1 MCFFIVWRKRTMEPK
16 YDHLKVES
24 NIYDQWVNKG
34 YFTAGDVSKH
44 PYCIVIPPP
53 NVTGKLHLGHAWDTT
68 LQDIICRYKRLR
80 GYDVL
85 WVSGMDHA
93 GIATQAKVDARL
105 KDEGI
110 SRYDIGR
117 EKFLERA
124 WEWKEEYA
132 ATIRKQWAKLG
143 LSLDYSRERF
153 TLDEGLSKA
162 VRKVFVDL
170 YNDGLI
176 YQGERIINWD
186 PEAKTALSNIEVE
199 HKEISGHMYYF
210 KYKVVETGQELVIA
224 TTRPET
230 MFADQAIFV
239 HPDDDR
245 YKDIVGL
252 HAINPANGDA
262 LPIMADDY
270 IDMDFGTAVMK
281 CTPAH
286 DPNDFMLAKKYNL
299 PMPICM
305 NPDGTMNEMA
315 HKYAGMDRFEC
326 REALVKDFEAAG
338 VVDHIEEHMHP
349 VGHSQRTGVIVEP
362 YLSKQW
368 FVKMKPLADEV
379 LKNQKIEDQKISF
392 VPSRFEKTFE
402 QWLENIEDW
411 CISRQL
417 WWGHRIPAWTNKGT
431 GELYVGMEDPQDP
444 ENWIQDEDVLDTW
457 FSSALWPFST
467 LGWPE
472 DTADLERYFPNDCLV
487 TGYDIIFF
495 WVARMAFQTR
505 YCMKNR
511 PFKDVLIHGLV
522 RDPQGRK
529 MSKSLGNGI
538 DPMDVI
544 QDKGADALRFF
555 LTTNSTPGLDLRF
568 DEKKLDSAWNFIN
581 KIWNAARFVQM
592 QLNEDI
598 PHFDF
603 DHLSEVDKWILDR
616 FDQVLE
622 NVTGNMERY
631 EFAIVGNEL
640 YNFVWDDFCS
650 WYIELSKASLYSE
663 DPNIVATTKG
673 VLYTVLMNICKL
685 LHPFMPFVTEEIY
698 LSLPHTA
705 ESINLETWPTPI
717 QIDFSHHDRQS
728 VSLALSIITK
738 VREIKQ
744 EYNLKPSE
752 SLSIDVVDEN
762 GAPKSLSDYYRK
774 MIDRM
779 CHASFETIK
788 DEDVLTRTLD
798 SAVLKVRMG
807 DLVNLEEEQA
817 KLEKEIDH
825 LRKEIQRAEG
835 MLNNQNFVSKAPKA
849 KVDQERNKLEM
860 YKEKLSLTQTSL
872 DDVLSKL
879 KS

>member
-1 MCFFIVWRKRTMEPK
+1 MEKEMAPK
-16 YDHLKVES
+16 YDHLQVES
-24 NIYDQWVNKG
+24 GKYQNWIDQG
-34 YFTAGDVSKH
+34 YFTAGDLSKR

-68 LQDIICRYKRLR
+68 LQDIICRYKRLQ

-85 WVSGMDHA
+85 WVAGMDHA

-117 EKFLERA
+117 DKFLDRA

-143 LSLDYSRERF
+143 LSLDYTRERF
-153 TLDEGLSKA
+153 TLDEGLSHA

-199 HKEISGHMYYF
+199 HKEIKGHMYYF
-210 KYKVVETGQELVIA
+210 KYKVVETGKELIIA

-239 HPDDDR
+239 HPEDER
-245 YKDIVGL
+245 YKDIVGM
-252 HAINPANGDA
+252 HAINPANGEE

-286 DPNDFMLAKKYNL
+286 DPNDFMLAKKYDL

-305 NPDGTMNEMA
+305 NPDGTMNGMA

-326 REALVKDFEAAG
+326 RKALVEDFEKAG
-338 VVDHIEEHMHP
+338 VVDHIEEHMHQ

-379 LKNQKIEDQKISF
+379 LKNQKIEDQKINF

-417 WWGHRIPAWTNKGT
+417 WWGHRIPAWTNKIT
-431 GELYVGMEDPQDP
+431 GEIYVGMEDPKDT

-472 DTADLERYFPNDCLV
+472 TTEDLKRYFPNDCLV

-522 RDPQGRK
+522 RDAQGRK

-544 QDKGADALRFF
+544 QEKGADALRFF

-568 DEKKLDSAWNFIN
+568 DDKKMDAAWNFIN

-592 QLNEDI
+592 QLQDEKPVLDPQSLNA
-598 PHFDF
+598 
-603 DHLSEVDKWILDR
+603 VDKWILSRMNTVIDH
-616 FDQVLE
+616 
-622 NVTGNMERY
+622 VTMNMDRY
-631 EFAIVGNEL
+631 EFAMVGNEL
-640 YNFVWDDFCS
+640 YSFVWDDFCS
-650 WYIELSKASLYSE
+650 WYIELSKANLYSE
-663 DPNIVATTKG
+663 NRNIVASTKA
-673 VLYTVLMNICKL
+673 VLLTVLTNICKL

-698 LSLPHTA
+698 QSLPHDK
-705 ESINLETWPTPI
+705 ESINVETWPDKI
-717 QIDFSHHDRQS
+717 EFDSKENEKEFVD
-728 VSLALSIITK
+728 LALSIIVK

-744 EYNLKPSE
+744 EYNMKPSNP
-752 SLSIDVVDEN
+752 LTISIVDEQ
-762 GAPKSLSDYYRK
+762 GSVIDLSDDYKRI
-774 MIDRM
+774 IDRM
-779 CHASFETIK
+779 CHVNFETIE
-788 DEDVLTRTLD
+788 DEDILSRTLEK
-798 SAVLKVRMG
+798 AILRVRMG
-807 DLVNLEEEQA
+807 DLVDYNEEKE
-817 KLEKEIDH
+817 KLEKEIDR
-825 LRKEIQRAEG
+825 LQKEIKRASG
-835 MLNNQNFVSKAPKA
+835 MLNNPNFVSKAPQA
-849 KVDQERNKLEM
+849 KVDQEKAKLASYEDQLHM
-860 YKEKLSLTQTSL
+860 TQANL
-872 DDVLSKL
+872 EEIL
-879 KS
+879 KKIG

>member
-1 MCFFIVWRKRTMEPK
+1 MEKEMAPK
-16 YDHLKVES
+16 YDHLQVES
-24 NIYDQWVNKG
+24 GKYQNWIDQG
-34 YFTAGDVSKH
+34 YFTAGDLSKR

-68 LQDIICRYKRLR
+68 LQDIICRYKRLQ

-85 WVSGMDHA
+85 WVAGMDHA

-117 EKFLERA
+117 EKFLDRA

-143 LSLDYSRERF
+143 LSLDYTRERF
-153 TLDEGLSKA
+153 TLDEGLSHA

-199 HKEISGHMYYF
+199 HKEIKGHMYYF
-210 KYKVVETGQELVIA
+210 KYKVVETGKELVIA

-239 HPDDDR
+239 HPDDER
-245 YKDIVGL
+245 YKDIIGL
-252 HAINPANGDA
+252 HAINPANEEE

-299 PMPICM
+299 LMPICM

-326 REALVKDFEAAG
+326 RKALVEDFEKAG
-338 VVDHIEEHMHP
+338 VVDHIEEHMHQ

-368 FVKMKPLADEV
+368 FVKMKPLADKV
-379 LKNQKIEDQKISF
+379 LKNQKIEDQKINF

-417 WWGHRIPAWTNKGT
+417 WWGHRIPAWTNKAT
-431 GELYVGMEDPQDP
+431 GEIYVGMEDPKDP
-444 ENWIQDEDVLDTW
+444 ENWQQDEDVLDTW

-472 DTADLERYFPNDCLV
+472 TTDDLKRYFPNDCLV

-522 RDPQGRK
+522 RDSKGRK

-568 DEKKLDSAWNFIN
+568 DDKKMDAAWNFIN

-592 QLNEDI
+592 QLQDEKPVLKPEN
-598 PHFDF
+598 
-603 DHLSEVDKWILDR
+603 LSAVDKWILSRMNTVIDH
-616 FDQVLE
+616 
-622 NVTGNMERY
+622 VTMNMDRY
-631 EFAIVGNEL
+631 EFAMVGNEL
-640 YNFVWDDFCS
+640 YSFVWDDFCS
-650 WYIELSKASLYSE
+650 WYIELSKANLYSE
-663 DPNIVATTKG
+663 NQNIVASTKA
-673 VLYTVLMNICKL
+673 VLLTVLANICKL

-698 LSLPHTA
+698 QSLPHDK
-705 ESINLETWPTPI
+705 ESINVETWPEKVEF
-717 QIDFSHHDRQS
+717 DAKENEKEFVD
-728 VSLALSIITK
+728 LALSIIVK

-744 EYNLKPSE
+744 EYNMKPSNP
-752 SLSIDVVDEN
+752 LAISIVDEQ
-762 GAPKSLSDYYRK
+762 GSVIDLSDDYKRI
-774 MIDRM
+774 IDRM
-779 CHASFETIK
+779 CHVNFETIE
-788 DEDVLTRTLD
+788 DEDILSRTLEK
-798 SAVLKVRMG
+798 AVLRVRMG
-807 DLVNLEEEQA
+807 DLVDYNEEKE
-817 KLEKEIDH
+817 KLEKEIER
-825 LRKEIQRAEG
+825 LQKEIKRASG
-835 MLNNQNFVSKAPKA
+835 MLNNPNFVSKAPQA
-849 KVDQERNKLEM
+849 KVDQEKAKLASYEDQLHM
-860 YKEKLSLTQTSL
+860 TQANL
-872 DDVLSKL
+872 EEIL
-879 KS
+879 KKIG

>member
-1 MCFFIVWRKRTMEPK
+1 MEKEMAPK
-16 YDHLKVES
+16 YDHLQVES
-24 NIYDQWVNKG
+24 GKYQNWIDQG
-34 YFTAGDVSKH
+34 YFTAGDLSKR

-68 LQDIICRYKRLR
+68 LQDIICRYKRLQ

-85 WVSGMDHA
+85 WVAGMDHA

-117 EKFLERA
+117 EKFLDRA

-143 LSLDYSRERF
+143 LSLDYTRERF
-153 TLDEGLSKA
+153 TLDEGLSHA

-199 HKEISGHMYYF
+199 HKEIKGHMYYF
-210 KYKVVETGQELVIA
+210 KYKVVETGKELVIA

-239 HPDDDR
+239 HPDDER
-245 YKDIVGL
+245 YKDIIGL
-252 HAINPANGDA
+252 HAINPANGEE

-299 PMPICM
+299 LMPICM

-326 REALVKDFEAAG
+326 RKALVEDFEKAD
-338 VVDHIEEHMHP
+338 VVDHIEEHMHQ

-379 LKNQKIEDQKISF
+379 LKNQKIEDQKINF

-417 WWGHRIPAWTNKGT
+417 WWGHRIPAWTNKAT
-431 GELYVGMEDPQDP
+431 GEIYVGMEDPKDP
-444 ENWIQDEDVLDTW
+444 ENWQQDEDVLDTW

-472 DTADLERYFPNDCLV
+472 TTDDLKRYFPNDCLV

-522 RDPQGRK
+522 RDSKGRK

-568 DEKKLDSAWNFIN
+568 DDKKMDAAWNFIN

-592 QLNEDI
+592 QLQDEKPVLKSEN
-598 PHFDF
+598 
-603 DHLSEVDKWILDR
+603 LSAVDKWILSRMNTVIDH
-616 FDQVLE
+616 
-622 NVTGNMERY
+622 VTMNMDRY
-631 EFAIVGNEL
+631 EFAMVGNEL
-640 YNFVWDDFCS
+640 YSFVWDDFCS
-650 WYIELSKASLYSE
+650 WYIELSKANLYSE
-663 DPNIVATTKG
+663 NQNIVASTKA
-673 VLYTVLMNICKL
+673 VLLTVLANICKL

-698 LSLPHTA
+698 QSLPHDK
-705 ESINLETWPTPI
+705 ESINVETWPEKVEL
-717 QIDFSHHDRQS
+717 DAKENEKEFVD
-728 VSLALSIITK
+728 LALSIIVK

-744 EYNLKPSE
+744 EYNMKPSNP
-752 SLSIDVVDEN
+752 LAISIVDEQ
-762 GAPKSLSDYYRK
+762 GSVIDLSDDYKRI
-774 MIDRM
+774 IDRM
-779 CHASFETIK
+779 CHVNFETIE
-788 DEDVLTRTLD
+788 DEDILSRTLEK
-798 SAVLKVRMG
+798 AVLRVRMG
-807 DLVNLEEEQA
+807 DLVDYNEEKE
-817 KLEKEIDH
+817 KLEKEIER
-825 LRKEIQRAEG
+825 LQKEIKRASG
-835 MLNNQNFVSKAPKA
+835 MLNNPNFVSKAPQA
-849 KVDQERNKLEM
+849 KVDQEKAKLASYEDQLHM
-860 YKEKLSLTQTSL
+860 TQANL
-872 DDVLSKL
+872 EEIL
-879 KS
+879 KKIG

>member
-1 MCFFIVWRKRTMEPK
+1 MEPK

-117 EKFLERA
+117 EKFLDRA

-199 HKEISGHMYYF
+199 HKEIPGHMYYF

-338 VVDHIEEHMHP
+338 VVDHIEEHVHP

-417 WWGHRIPAWTNKGT
+417 WWGHRIPAWTNKDT

>member
-1 MCFFIVWRKRTMEPK
+1 MEKEMAPK
-16 YDHLKVES
+16 YDHLQVES
-24 NIYDQWVNKG
+24 GKYQNWIDQG
-34 YFTAGDVSKH
+34 YFTAGDLSKR

-68 LQDIICRYKRLR
+68 LQDIICRYKRLQ

-85 WVSGMDHA
+85 WVAGMDHA

-117 EKFLERA
+117 EKFLDRA

-143 LSLDYSRERF
+143 LSLDYTRERF
-153 TLDEGLSKA
+153 TLDEGLSHA

-199 HKEISGHMYYF
+199 HKEIKGHMYYF
-210 KYKVVETGQELVIA
+210 KYKVVETGKELVIA

-239 HPDDDR
+239 HPDDER
-245 YKDIVGL
+245 YKDIIGL
-252 HAINPANGDA
+252 HAINPANEEE

-299 PMPICM
+299 LMPICM

-326 REALVKDFEAAG
+326 RKALVEDFEKAD
-338 VVDHIEEHMHP
+338 VVDHIEEHMHQ

-379 LKNQKIEDQKISF
+379 LKNQKIEDQKINF

-417 WWGHRIPAWTNKGT
+417 WWGHRIPAWTNKAT
-431 GELYVGMEDPQDP
+431 GEIYVGMEDPKDP
-444 ENWIQDEDVLDTW
+444 ENWQQDEDVLDTW

-472 DTADLERYFPNDCLV
+472 TTDDLKRYFPNDCLV

-522 RDPQGRK
+522 RDSKGRK

-568 DEKKLDSAWNFIN
+568 DDKKMDAAWNFIN

-592 QLNEDI
+592 QLQDEKPVLKSEN
-598 PHFDF
+598 
-603 DHLSEVDKWILDR
+603 LSAVDKWILSRMNTVIDH
-616 FDQVLE
+616 
-622 NVTGNMERY
+622 VTMNMDRY
-631 EFAIVGNEL
+631 EFAMVGNEL
-640 YNFVWDDFCS
+640 YSFVWDDFCS
-650 WYIELSKASLYSE
+650 WYIELSKANLYSE
-663 DPNIVATTKG
+663 NQNIVASTKA
-673 VLYTVLMNICKL
+673 VLLTVLANICKL

-698 LSLPHTA
+698 QSLPHDK
-705 ESINLETWPTPI
+705 ESINVETWPEKVEF
-717 QIDFSHHDRQS
+717 DAKENEKEFVD
-728 VSLALSIITK
+728 LALSIIVK

-744 EYNLKPSE
+744 EYNMKPSNP
-752 SLSIDVVDEN
+752 LAISIVDEQ
-762 GAPKSLSDYYRK
+762 GSVIDLSDDYKRI
-774 MIDRM
+774 IDRM
-779 CHASFETIK
+779 CHVNFEAIE
-788 DEDVLTRTLD
+788 DEDILSRTLEK
-798 SAVLKVRMG
+798 AVLRVRMG
-807 DLVNLEEEQA
+807 DLVDYNEEKE
-817 KLEKEIDH
+817 KLEKEIDR
-825 LRKEIQRAEG
+825 LQKEIKRASG
-835 MLNNQNFVSKAPKA
+835 MLNNPNFVSKAPQA
-849 KVDQERNKLEM
+849 KVDQEKAKLASYEDQLHM
-860 YKEKLSLTQTSL
+860 TQANL
-872 DDVLSKL
+872 EEIL
-879 KS
+879 KKIG

>member
-1 MCFFIVWRKRTMEPK
+1 MEKEMAPK
-16 YDHLKVES
+16 YDHLQVEFGKYQ
-24 NIYDQWVNKG
+24 NWIDQG
-34 YFTAGDVSKH
+34 YFTAGDLSKR

-68 LQDIICRYKRLR
+68 LQDIICRYKRLQ

-85 WVSGMDHA
+85 WVAGMDHA

-117 EKFLERA
+117 DKFLDRA

-143 LSLDYSRERF
+143 LSLDYTRERF
-153 TLDEGLSKA
+153 TLDEGLSHA

-199 HKEISGHMYYF
+199 HKEIKGHMYYF
-210 KYKVVETGQELVIA
+210 KYKVVETGKELIIA

-239 HPDDDR
+239 HPDDER
-245 YKDIVGL
+245 YKDIIGL
-252 HAINPANGDA
+252 HAINPANGEE

-286 DPNDFMLAKKYNL
+286 DPNDFMLAKKYDL

-305 NPDGTMNEMA
+305 NPDGTMNGMA

-326 REALVKDFEAAG
+326 RKALVEDFEKAG
-338 VVDHIEEHMHP
+338 VVDHIEEHMHQ

-379 LKNQKIEDQKISF
+379 LKNQKIEDQKINF

-417 WWGHRIPAWTNKGT
+417 WWGHRIPAWTNKTT
-431 GELYVGMEDPQDP
+431 GEIYVGMEDPKDT
-444 ENWIQDEDVLDTW
+444 ENWTQDEDVLDTW

-472 DTADLERYFPNDCLV
+472 TTEDLKRYFPNDCLV

-522 RDPQGRK
+522 RDAQGRK

-568 DEKKLDSAWNFIN
+568 DDKKMDAAWNFIN

-592 QLNEDI
+592 QLQDEKPVLDPQSLNA
-598 PHFDF
+598 
-603 DHLSEVDKWILDR
+603 VDKWILSRMNTVIDH
-616 FDQVLE
+616 
-622 NVTGNMERY
+622 VTMNMDRY
-631 EFAIVGNEL
+631 EFAMVGNEL
-640 YNFVWDDFCS
+640 YSFVWDDFCS
-650 WYIELSKASLYSE
+650 WYIELSKANLYSE
-663 DPNIVATTKG
+663 NRNIVASTKA
-673 VLYTVLMNICKL
+673 VLLTVLTNICKL

-698 LSLPHTA
+698 QSLPHDK
-705 ESINLETWPTPI
+705 ESINVETWPDKI
-717 QIDFSHHDRQS
+717 EFDSKENEKEFVD
-728 VSLALSIITK
+728 LALSIIVK

-744 EYNLKPSE
+744 EYNMKPSNP
-752 SLSIDVVDEN
+752 LAISIVDEQ
-762 GAPKSLSDYYRK
+762 GSVIDLSDDYKRI
-774 MIDRM
+774 IDRM
-779 CHASFETIK
+779 CHVNFETIE
-788 DEDVLTRTLD
+788 DEDILSRTLEK
-798 SAVLKVRMG
+798 AILRVRMG
-807 DLVNLEEEQA
+807 DLVDYNEEKE
-817 KLEKEIDH
+817 KLEKEIER
-825 LRKEIQRAEG
+825 LQKEIKRASG
-835 MLNNQNFVSKAPKA
+835 MLNNPNFVSKAPQA
-849 KVDQERNKLEM
+849 KVDQEKAKLASYEDQLHM
-860 YKEKLSLTQTSL
+860 TQANL
-872 DDVLSKL
+872 EEIL
-879 KS
+879 KKIG

>member
-1 MCFFIVWRKRTMEPK
+1 MEKEMAPK
-16 YDHLKVES
+16 YDHLQVES
-24 NIYDQWVNKG
+24 GKYQNWIDQG
-34 YFTAGDVSKH
+34 YFTAGDVSKR

-68 LQDIICRYKRLR
+68 LQDIICRYKRLQ

-85 WVSGMDHA
+85 WVAGMDHA

-117 EKFLERA
+117 EKFLNRA

-143 LSLDYSRERF
+143 LSLDYTRERF
-153 TLDEGLSKA
+153 TLDEGLSHA

-199 HKEISGHMYYF
+199 HKEIKGHMYYF
-210 KYKVVETGQELVIA
+210 KYKVVETGKELIIA

-239 HPDDDR
+239 HPEDER
-245 YKDIVGL
+245 YKDIVGM
-252 HAINPANGDA
+252 HAINPANGEE

-286 DPNDFMLAKKYNL
+286 DPNDFMLAKKYDL
-299 PMPICM
+299 PMPICI
-305 NPDGTMNEMA
+305 NPDGTMNGMA

-326 REALVKDFEAAG
+326 RKALVEDFEKAG
-338 VVDHIEEHMHP
+338 VVDHIEEHMHQ

-379 LKNQKIEDQKISF
+379 LKNQKIEDQKINF

-417 WWGHRIPAWTNKGT
+417 WWGHRIPAWTNKIT
-431 GELYVGMEDPQDP
+431 GEIYVGMEDPKDT

-472 DTADLERYFPNDCLV
+472 TTEDLKRYFPNDCLV

-522 RDPQGRK
+522 RDSQGRK

-544 QDKGADALRFF
+544 QEKGADALRFF

-568 DEKKLDSAWNFIN
+568 DDKKMDAAWNFIN

-592 QLNEDI
+592 QLQDEKPVLDPQSLNA
-598 PHFDF
+598 
-603 DHLSEVDKWILDR
+603 VDKWILSRMNTVIDH
-616 FDQVLE
+616 
-622 NVTGNMERY
+622 VTMNMDRY
-631 EFAIVGNEL
+631 EFAMVGNEL
-640 YNFVWDDFCS
+640 YSFVWDDFCS
-650 WYIELSKASLYSE
+650 WYIELSKANLYSE
-663 DPNIVATTKG
+663 NRNIVASTKA
-673 VLYTVLMNICKL
+673 VLLTVLTNICKL

-698 LSLPHTA
+698 QSLPHDK
-705 ESINLETWPTPI
+705 ESINVETWPDKI
-717 QIDFSHHDRQS
+717 EFDSKENEKEFVD
-728 VSLALSIITK
+728 LALSIIVK

-744 EYNLKPSE
+744 EYNMKPSNP
-752 SLSIDVVDEN
+752 LTISIVDEQGSVIN
-762 GAPKSLSDYYRK
+762 LSEDYKRI
-774 MIDRM
+774 IDRM
-779 CHASFETIK
+779 CHVNFETIE
-788 DEDVLTRTLD
+788 DEDILSRTLEK
-798 SAVLKVRMG
+798 AILRVRMG
-807 DLVNLEEEQA
+807 DLVDYNEEKE
-817 KLEKEIDH
+817 KLEKEIER
-825 LRKEIQRAEG
+825 LQKEIKRASG
-835 MLNNQNFVSKAPKA
+835 MLNNPNFVSKAPQA
-849 KVDQERNKLEM
+849 KVDQEKAKLASYEDQLHM
-860 YKEKLSLTQTSL
+860 TQANL
-872 DDVLSKL
+872 EEIL
-879 KS
+879 KKIG

>member
-1 MCFFIVWRKRTMEPK
+1 MEKEMAPK
-16 YDHLKVES
+16 YDHLQVES
-24 NIYDQWVNKG
+24 GKYQNWIDQG
-34 YFTAGDVSKH
+34 YFTAGDLSKR

-68 LQDIICRYKRLR
+68 LQDIICRYKRLQ

-85 WVSGMDHA
+85 WVAGMDHA

-117 EKFLERA
+117 EKFLDRA

-143 LSLDYSRERF
+143 LSLDYTRERF
-153 TLDEGLSKA
+153 TLDEGLSHA

-199 HKEISGHMYYF
+199 HKEIKGHMYYF
-210 KYKVVETGQELVIA
+210 KYKVVETGKELVIA

-239 HPDDDR
+239 HPDDER
-245 YKDIVGL
+245 YKDIIGL
-252 HAINPANGDA
+252 HAINPANGEE

-299 PMPICM
+299 LMPICM

-326 REALVKDFEAAG
+326 RKALVEDFEKAG
-338 VVDHIEEHMHP
+338 VVDHIEEHMHQ

-379 LKNQKIEDQKISF
+379 LKNQKIEDQKINF

-417 WWGHRIPAWTNKGT
+417 WWGHRIPAWTNKAT
-431 GELYVGMEDPQDP
+431 GEIYVGMEDPKDP
-444 ENWIQDEDVLDTW
+444 ENWQQDEDVLDTW

-472 DTADLERYFPNDCLV
+472 TTDDLKRYFPNDCLV

-522 RDPQGRK
+522 RDSKGRK

-568 DEKKLDSAWNFIN
+568 DDKKMDAAWNFIN

-592 QLNEDI
+592 QLQDEKPVLKPEN
-598 PHFDF
+598 
-603 DHLSEVDKWILDR
+603 LSAVDKWILSRINTVIDH
-616 FDQVLE
+616 
-622 NVTGNMERY
+622 VTMNMDRY
-631 EFAIVGNEL
+631 EFAMVGNEL
-640 YNFVWDDFCS
+640 YSFVWDDFCS
-650 WYIELSKASLYSE
+650 WYIELSKANLYSE
-663 DPNIVATTKG
+663 NQNIVASTKA
-673 VLYTVLMNICKL
+673 VLLTVLANICKL

-698 LSLPHTA
+698 QSLPHDK
-705 ESINLETWPTPI
+705 ESINVETWPEKVEL
-717 QIDFSHHDRQS
+717 DAKENEKEFVD
-728 VSLALSIITK
+728 LALSIIVK

-744 EYNLKPSE
+744 EYNMKPSNP
-752 SLSIDVVDEN
+752 LAISIVDEQ
-762 GAPKSLSDYYRK
+762 GSVIDLSDDYK
-774 MIDRM
+774 CIIDRM
-779 CHASFETIK
+779 CHVNFETIE
-788 DEDVLTRTLD
+788 DEDILSRTLEK
-798 SAVLKVRMG
+798 AVLRVRMG
-807 DLVNLEEEQA
+807 DLVDYNEEKE
-817 KLEKEIDH
+817 KLEKEIER
-825 LRKEIQRAEG
+825 LQKEIKRASG
-835 MLNNQNFVSKAPKA
+835 MLNNPNFVSKAPQA
-849 KVDQERNKLEM
+849 KVDQEKAKLASYEDQLHM
-860 YKEKLSLTQTSL
+860 TQANL
-872 DDVLSKL
+872 EEIL
-879 KS
+879 KKIG

>member
-1 MCFFIVWRKRTMEPK
+1 MEKEMAPK
-16 YDHLKVES
+16 YDHLQVES
-24 NIYDQWVNKG
+24 GKYQNWIDQG
-34 YFTAGDVSKH
+34 YFTAGDLSKR

-68 LQDIICRYKRLR
+68 LQDIICRYKRLQ

-85 WVSGMDHA
+85 WVAGMDHA

-105 KDEGI
+105 KEEGI

-117 EKFLERA
+117 EKFLNRA

-143 LSLDYSRERF
+143 LSLDYTRERF
-153 TLDEGLSKA
+153 TLDEGLSHA

-199 HKEISGHMYYF
+199 HKEIKGHMYYF
-210 KYKVVETGQELVIA
+210 KYKVVETGKELIIA

-239 HPDDDR
+239 HPEDER
-245 YKDIVGL
+245 YKDIVGM
-252 HAINPANGDA
+252 HAINPANGEE

-286 DPNDFMLAKKYNL
+286 DPNDFMLAKKYDL

-305 NPDGTMNEMA
+305 NPDGTMNGMA

-326 REALVKDFEAAG
+326 RKALVEDFEKAG
-338 VVDHIEEHMHP
+338 VVDHIEEHMHQ

-379 LKNQKIEDQKISF
+379 LKNQKIEDQKINF

-417 WWGHRIPAWTNKGT
+417 WWGHRIPAWTNKTT
-431 GELYVGMEDPQDP
+431 GEIYVGMEDPKDT
-444 ENWIQDEDVLDTW
+444 ENWTQDEDVLDTW

-472 DTADLERYFPNDCLV
+472 TTEDLKRYFPNDCLV

-522 RDPQGRK
+522 RDAQGRK

-544 QDKGADALRFF
+544 QEKGADALRFF

-568 DEKKLDSAWNFIN
+568 DDKKMDAAWNFIN

-592 QLNEDI
+592 QLQDEKPVLD
-598 PHFDF
+598 PQS
-603 DHLSEVDKWILDR
+603 LSAVDQWILSRMNTVIDH
-616 FDQVLE
+616 
-622 NVTGNMERY
+622 VTLNMDRY
-631 EFAIVGNEL
+631 EFAMVGNEL
-640 YNFVWDDFCS
+640 YSFVWDDFCS
-650 WYIELSKASLYSE
+650 WYIELSKANLYSE
-663 DPNIVATTKG
+663 NQNIVASTKA
-673 VLYTVLMNICKL
+673 VLLTVLTNICKL

-698 LSLPHTA
+698 QSLPHDK
-705 ESINLETWPTPI
+705 ESINVETWPDKI
-717 QIDFSHHDRQS
+717 EFDSKENEKEFVD
-728 VSLALSIITK
+728 LALSIIVK

-744 EYNLKPSE
+744 EYNMKPSNP
-752 SLSIDVVDEN
+752 LAISIVDEQGSVIN
-762 GAPKSLSDYYRK
+762 LSEDYKRI
-774 MIDRM
+774 IDRM
-779 CHASFETIK
+779 CHVNFETIE
-788 DEDVLTRTLD
+788 DEDILSRTLEK
-798 SAVLKVRMG
+798 AILRVRMG
-807 DLVNLEEEQA
+807 DLVDYNEEKE
-817 KLEKEIDH
+817 KLEKEIDR
-825 LRKEIQRAEG
+825 LQKEIKRASG
-835 MLNNQNFVSKAPKA
+835 MLNNPNFVSKAPQA
-849 KVDQERNKLEM
+849 KVDQEKAKLVSYEDQLHM
-860 YKEKLSLTQTSL
+860 TQANL
-872 DDVLSKL
+872 EEIL
-879 KS
+879 KKIG

>member
-1 MCFFIVWRKRTMEPK
+1 MEKEMAPK
-16 YDHLKVES
+16 YDHLQVES
-24 NIYDQWVNKG
+24 GKYQNWIDQG
-34 YFTAGDVSKH
+34 YFTAGDVSKR

-68 LQDIICRYKRLR
+68 LQDIICRYKRLQ

-85 WVSGMDHA
+85 WVAGMDHA

-117 EKFLERA
+117 EKFLNRA

-143 LSLDYSRERF
+143 LSLDYTRERF
-153 TLDEGLSKA
+153 TLDEGLSHA

-199 HKEISGHMYYF
+199 HKEIKGHMYYF
-210 KYKVVETGQELVIA
+210 KYKVVETGKELIIA

-239 HPDDDR
+239 HPEDER
-245 YKDIVGL
+245 YKDIVGM
-252 HAINPANGDA
+252 HAINPANGEE

-286 DPNDFMLAKKYNL
+286 DPNDFMLAKKYDL

-305 NPDGTMNEMA
+305 NPDGTMNGMA

-326 REALVKDFEAAG
+326 RKALVEDFEKAG
-338 VVDHIEEHMHP
+338 VVDHIEEHMHQ

-379 LKNQKIEDQKISF
+379 LKNQKIEDQKINF

-417 WWGHRIPAWTNKGT
+417 WWGHRIPAWTNKIT
-431 GELYVGMEDPQDP
+431 GEIYVGMEDPKDT

-472 DTADLERYFPNDCLV
+472 TTEDLKRYFPNDCLV

-522 RDPQGRK
+522 RDSQGRK

-544 QDKGADALRFF
+544 QEKGADALRFF

-568 DEKKLDSAWNFIN
+568 DDKKMDAAWNFIN

-592 QLNEDI
+592 QLQDEKPVLDPQSLNA
-598 PHFDF
+598 
-603 DHLSEVDKWILDR
+603 VDKWILSRMNTVIDH
-616 FDQVLE
+616 
-622 NVTGNMERY
+622 VTMNMDRY
-631 EFAIVGNEL
+631 EFAMVGNEL
-640 YNFVWDDFCS
+640 YSFVWDDFCS
-650 WYIELSKASLYSE
+650 WYIELSKANLYSE
-663 DPNIVATTKG
+663 NRNIVASTKA
-673 VLYTVLMNICKL
+673 VLLTVLTNICKL

-698 LSLPHTA
+698 QSLPHDK
-705 ESINLETWPTPI
+705 ESINVETWPDKI
-717 QIDFSHHDRQS
+717 EFDSKENEKEFVD
-728 VSLALSIITK
+728 LALSIIVK

-744 EYNLKPSE
+744 EYNMKPSNP
-752 SLSIDVVDEN
+752 LTISIVDEQGSVIN
-762 GAPKSLSDYYRK
+762 LSEDYKRI
-774 MIDRM
+774 IDRM
-779 CHASFETIK
+779 CHVNFETIE
-788 DEDVLTRTLD
+788 DEDILSRTLEK
-798 SAVLKVRMG
+798 AILRVRMG
-807 DLVNLEEEQA
+807 DLVDYNEEKE
-817 KLEKEIDH
+817 KLEKEIDR
-825 LRKEIQRAEG
+825 LQKEIKRASG
-835 MLNNQNFVSKAPKA
+835 MLNNPNFVSKAPQAKVNQEKA
-849 KVDQERNKLEM
+849 KLASYEDQLHMTQANLE
-860 YKEKLSLTQTSL
+860 EI
-872 DDVLSKL
+872 L
-879 KS
+879 KKIG

>member
-1 MCFFIVWRKRTMEPK
+1 MEKEMAPK
-16 YDHLKVES
+16 YDHLQVES
-24 NIYDQWVNKG
+24 GKYQNWIDQG
-34 YFTAGDVSKH
+34 YFTAGDLSKR

-68 LQDIICRYKRLR
+68 LQDIICRYKRLQ

-85 WVSGMDHA
+85 WVAGMDHA

-117 EKFLERA
+117 EKFLDRA

-143 LSLDYSRERF
+143 LSLDYTRERF
-153 TLDEGLSKA
+153 TLDEGLSHA

-199 HKEISGHMYYF
+199 HKEIKGHMYYF
-210 KYKVVETGQELVIA
+210 KYKVVETGKELVIA

-239 HPDDDR
+239 HPDDER
-245 YKDIVGL
+245 YKDIIGL
-252 HAINPANGDA
+252 HAINPANEEE

-326 REALVKDFEAAG
+326 RKALVEDFEKAD
-338 VVDHIEEHMHP
+338 VVDHIEEHMHQ

-379 LKNQKIEDQKISF
+379 LKNQKIEDQKINF

-417 WWGHRIPAWTNKGT
+417 WWGHRIPAWTNKAT
-431 GELYVGMEDPQDP
+431 GEIYVGMEDPKDP
-444 ENWIQDEDVLDTW
+444 ENWQQDEDVLDTW

-472 DTADLERYFPNDCLV
+472 TTDDLKRYFPNDCLV

-522 RDPQGRK
+522 RDSKGRK

-568 DEKKLDSAWNFIN
+568 DDKKMDAAWNFIN

-592 QLNEDI
+592 QLQDEKPVLKSEN
-598 PHFDF
+598 
-603 DHLSEVDKWILDR
+603 LSAVDKWILSRINTVIDH
-616 FDQVLE
+616 
-622 NVTGNMERY
+622 VTMNMDRY
-631 EFAIVGNEL
+631 EFAMVGNEL
-640 YNFVWDDFCS
+640 YSFVWDDFCS
-650 WYIELSKASLYSE
+650 WYIELSKANLYSE
-663 DPNIVATTKG
+663 NQNIVASTKA
-673 VLYTVLMNICKL
+673 VLLTVLANICKL

-698 LSLPHTA
+698 QSLPHDK
-705 ESINLETWPTPI
+705 ESINVETWPEKVEF
-717 QIDFSHHDRQS
+717 DAKENEKEFVD
-728 VSLALSIITK
+728 LALSIIVK

-744 EYNLKPSE
+744 EYNMKPSNP
-752 SLSIDVVDEN
+752 LAISIVDEQ
-762 GAPKSLSDYYRK
+762 GSVIDLSDDYKRI
-774 MIDRM
+774 IDRM
-779 CHASFETIK
+779 CHVNFETIE
-788 DEDVLTRTLD
+788 DEDILSRTLEK
-798 SAVLKVRMG
+798 AVLRVRMG
-807 DLVNLEEEQA
+807 DLVDYNEEKE
-817 KLEKEIDH
+817 KLEKEIER
-825 LRKEIQRAEG
+825 LQKEIKRASG
-835 MLNNQNFVSKAPKA
+835 MLNNPNFVSKAPQA
-849 KVDQERNKLEM
+849 KVDQEKAKLASYEDQLHM
-860 YKEKLSLTQTSL
+860 TQANL
-872 DDVLSKL
+872 EEIL
-879 KS
+879 KKIG

>member
-1 MCFFIVWRKRTMEPK
+1 MEKEMAPK
-16 YDHLKVES
+16 YDHLQVES
-24 NIYDQWVNKG
+24 GKYQNWIDQG
-34 YFTAGDVSKH
+34 YFTAGDLSKR

-68 LQDIICRYKRLR
+68 LQDIICRYKRLQ

-85 WVSGMDHA
+85 WVAGMDHA

-117 EKFLERA
+117 EKFLDRA

-143 LSLDYSRERF
+143 LSLDYTRERF
-153 TLDEGLSKA
+153 TLDEGLSHA

-199 HKEISGHMYYF
+199 HKEIKGHMYYF
-210 KYKVVETGQELVIA
+210 KYKVVETGKELVIA

-239 HPDDDR
+239 HPDDER
-245 YKDIVGL
+245 YKDIIGL
-252 HAINPANGDA
+252 HAINPANGEE

-326 REALVKDFEAAG
+326 RKALVEDFEKAG
-338 VVDHIEEHMHP
+338 VVDHIEEHMHQ

-379 LKNQKIEDQKISF
+379 LKNQKIEDQKINF

-417 WWGHRIPAWTNKGT
+417 WWGHRIPAWTNKAT
-431 GELYVGMEDPQDP
+431 GEIYVGMEDPKDP
-444 ENWIQDEDVLDTW
+444 ENWQQDEDVLDTW

-472 DTADLERYFPNDCLV
+472 TTDDLKRYFPNDCLV

-522 RDPQGRK
+522 RDSKGRK

-544 QDKGADALRFF
+544 QDKGADDLRFF

-568 DEKKLDSAWNFIN
+568 DDKKMDAAWNFIN

-592 QLNEDI
+592 QLQDEKPVLKPEN
-598 PHFDF
+598 
-603 DHLSEVDKWILDR
+603 LSAVDKWILSRMNTVIDH
-616 FDQVLE
+616 
-622 NVTGNMERY
+622 VTMNMDRY
-631 EFAIVGNEL
+631 EFAMVGNEL
-640 YNFVWDDFCS
+640 YSFVWDDFCS
-650 WYIELSKASLYSE
+650 WYIELSKANLYSE
-663 DPNIVATTKG
+663 NQNIVASTKA
-673 VLYTVLMNICKL
+673 VLLTVLANICKL

-698 LSLPHTA
+698 QSLPHDK
-705 ESINLETWPTPI
+705 ESINVETWPEKVEF
-717 QIDFSHHDRQS
+717 DAKENEKEFVD
-728 VSLALSIITK
+728 LALSIIVK

-744 EYNLKPSE
+744 EYNMKPSNP
-752 SLSIDVVDEN
+752 LAISIVDEQ
-762 GAPKSLSDYYRK
+762 GSVIDLSDDYKRI
-774 MIDRM
+774 IDRM
-779 CHASFETIK
+779 CHVNFETIE
-788 DEDVLTRTLD
+788 DEDILSRTLEK
-798 SAVLKVRMG
+798 AVLRVRMG
-807 DLVNLEEEQA
+807 DLVDYNEEKE
-817 KLEKEIDH
+817 KLEKEIER
-825 LRKEIQRAEG
+825 LQKEIKRASG
-835 MLNNQNFVSKAPKA
+835 MLNNPNFVSKAPQA
-849 KVDQERNKLEM
+849 KVDQEKAKLASYEDQLHM
-860 YKEKLSLTQTSL
+860 TQANL
-872 DDVLSKL
+872 EEIL
-879 KS
+879 KKIG

>member
-1 MCFFIVWRKRTMEPK
+1 MEKEMAPK
-16 YDHLKVES
+16 YDHLQVES
-24 NIYDQWVNKG
+24 GKYQNWIDQG
-34 YFTAGDVSKH
+34 YFTAGDLSKR

-68 LQDIICRYKRLR
+68 LQDIICRYKRLQ

-85 WVSGMDHA
+85 WVAGMDHA

-117 EKFLERA
+117 EKFLNRA

-143 LSLDYSRERF
+143 LSLDYTRERF
-153 TLDEGLSKA
+153 TLDEGLSHA

-199 HKEISGHMYYF
+199 HKEIKGHMYYF
-210 KYKVVETGQELVIA
+210 KYKVVETGKELIIA

-239 HPDDDR
+239 HPEDER
-245 YKDIVGL
+245 YKDIVGM
-252 HAINPANGDA
+252 HAINPANGEE

-286 DPNDFMLAKKYNL
+286 DPNDFMLAKKYDL

-305 NPDGTMNEMA
+305 NPDGTMNGMA

-326 REALVKDFEAAG
+326 RKALVEDFEKAG
-338 VVDHIEEHMHP
+338 VVDHIEEHMHQ

-379 LKNQKIEDQKISF
+379 LKNQKIEDQKINF

-417 WWGHRIPAWTNKGT
+417 WWGHRIPAWTNKTT
-431 GELYVGMEDPQDP
+431 GEIYVGMEDPKDT
-444 ENWIQDEDVLDTW
+444 ENWTQDEDVLDTW

-472 DTADLERYFPNDCLV
+472 TTEDLKRYFPNDCLV

-522 RDPQGRK
+522 RDSQGRK

-568 DEKKLDSAWNFIN
+568 DDKKMDAAWNFIN

-592 QLNEDI
+592 QLQDEKPVLD
-598 PHFDF
+598 PQS
-603 DHLSEVDKWILDR
+603 LSAVDKWILSRMNTVIDH
-616 FDQVLE
+616 
-622 NVTGNMERY
+622 VTLNMDRY
-631 EFAIVGNEL
+631 EFAMVGNEL
-640 YNFVWDDFCS
+640 YSFVWDDFCS
-650 WYIELSKASLYSE
+650 WYIELSKANLYSE
-663 DPNIVATTKG
+663 NQNVVASTKA
-673 VLYTVLMNICKL
+673 VLLTVLTNICKL

-698 LSLPHTA
+698 QSLPHDK
-705 ESINLETWPTPI
+705 ESINVETWPDKI
-717 QIDFSHHDRQS
+717 EFDSKENEKEFVD
-728 VSLALSIITK
+728 LALSIIVK

-744 EYNLKPSE
+744 EYNMKPSNP
-752 SLSIDVVDEN
+752 LAISIVDEQ
-762 GAPKSLSDYYRK
+762 GSVIDLSDDYKRI
-774 MIDRM
+774 IDRM
-779 CHASFETIK
+779 CHVNFETIE
-788 DEDVLTRTLD
+788 DEDILSRTLEK
-798 SAVLKVRMG
+798 AILRVRMG
-807 DLVNLEEEQA
+807 DLVDYNEEKE
-817 KLEKEIDH
+817 KLEKEIER
-825 LRKEIQRAEG
+825 LQKEIKRASG
-835 MLNNQNFVSKAPKA
+835 MLNNPNFVSKAPQA
-849 KVDQERNKLEM
+849 KVDQEKAKLASYEDQLHM
-860 YKEKLSLTQTSL
+860 TQANL
-872 DDVLSKL
+872 EEIL
-879 KS
+879 KKIG